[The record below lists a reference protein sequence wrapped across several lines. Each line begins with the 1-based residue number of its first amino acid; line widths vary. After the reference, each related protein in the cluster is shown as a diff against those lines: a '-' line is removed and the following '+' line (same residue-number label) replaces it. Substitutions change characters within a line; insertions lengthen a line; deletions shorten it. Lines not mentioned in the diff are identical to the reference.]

1 MTNRQQQRQ
10 SSNVKIATVNR
21 DTPSETQPHFLAKV
35 SPPRTTVLAILIALL
50 IINVVAYAGIWHYG
64 FVNYDDPEYITGN
77 PDVTAGLT
85 WHGVVWA
92 FTTGRQ
98 ANWHPLTW
106 LSHMLDVQLYGL
118 NAGAHHL
125 TNLLLH
131 IGSTALLF
139 LALLQLTS
147 SIGSSFLVAAL
158 FAVHPLHVESV
169 AWISERK
176 DVLSTFFW
184 ALTLCAYAHYVR
196 QQKLRRYVWV
206 LICFGLGLMAKP
218 MLVTLPFVLLLL
230 DSWPLR
236 RITADNWRANLTKCV
251 QEKLP
256 LLALAGVSSTVT
268 FIVQQRGGAMANI
281 ELLPITSRI
290 ANACTSYVMYIWKTL
305 WPVGLAV
312 FYPTR
317 HHVSLWWLAAAL
329 FLIVLSVQAVRGA
342 SRRPYITVGWFWF
355 VVALIP
361 VIGLVQV
368 GRQSMADRYTY
379 VPSIGLFL
387 IVAYGVNDLFETW
400 RHRKI
405 VLPIAAVLTV
415 LVCTG
420 LTMSQVRY
428 WRSNEALWN
437 HALAV
442 TSENAV
448 AHYSLALA
456 AGDDGRTEEAI
467 QHYIEALRIEPQY
480 PEAHYNLGNALAKN
494 GEMNEAVVQYLE
506 TLRINPQHPKAH
518 YNLGLAFVSQGKS
531 DEAIL
536 HYREALHIDP
546 TFVEAHNSL
555 GIQYQAK
562 HRMEDAISEFSEAIR
577 LNPNYASAHNNLGT
591 ALGNQGKVDDA
602 VAQYRE
608 AVRIDSRYA
617 LPYNNLGILLAG
629 QGKTNEAL
637 DAFSTALKI
646 DPANKTAQAWRAK
659 LINSDNVR

>member
-1 MTNRQQQRQ
+1 MTNRQQRRQ
-10 SSNVKIATVNR
+10 ASNVKTTTAERN
-21 DTPSETQPHFLAKV
+21 TPSETRPHFQAN
-35 SPPRTTVLAILIALL
+35 PPRTIVAIIIALL
-50 IINVVAYAGIWHYG
+50 IINVVAYAGVWHYG
-64 FVNYDDPEYITGN
+64 FVNYDDPQYISGN

-118 NAGAHHL
+118 NAGGHHL

-131 IGSTALLF
+131 IVSTALLF

-147 SIGSSFLVAAL
+147 SVGSSFFVAAL

-169 AWISERK
+169 VWISERK

-184 ALTLCAYAHYVR
+184 ALTLCAYAGYVR
-196 QQKLRRYVWV
+196 QQKLSRYIWI
-206 LICFGLGLMAKP
+206 LICFGLGLLAKP
-218 MLVTLPFVLLLL
+218 MIVTLPFLLLLL
-230 DSWPLR
+230 DFWPLQ
-236 RITADNWRANLTKCV
+236 RITIEDWRVNFRKCV

-256 LLALAGVSSTVT
+256 LLALAAVSSTVA
-268 FIVQQRGGAMANI
+268 FIVQQRGGAMAKI
-281 ELLPITSRI
+281 ELLPITSRL
-290 ANACTSYVMYIWKTL
+290 ANACIAYVMYIWKTL

-317 HHVSLWWLAAAL
+317 HHVSAWWLAAAL
-329 FLIVLSVQAVRGA
+329 FLIVLSIQTVRVA
-342 SRRPYITVGWFWF
+342 SQRPYVTVGWFWF
-355 VVALIP
+355 IGTLVP

-387 IVAYGVNDLFETW
+387 IAAYGANDLLETW
-400 RHRKI
+400 RYRKMA
-405 VLPIAAVLTV
+405 LPIAAVLTV
-415 LVCTG
+415 VVCTG
-420 LTMSQVRY
+420 LTASQVHY
-428 WRSNEALWN
+428 WRSSEALWN
-437 HALAV
+437 HTLSV

-448 AHYSLALA
+448 AHYSLGLA
-456 AGDDGRTEEAI
+456 VGDSGRIEEAI
-467 QHYIEALRIEPQY
+467 RHYTEALRIEPRY
-480 PEAHYNLGNALAKN
+480 PEAHYNLANAFAET
-494 GEMNEAVVQYLE
+494 GETDEAIAHYVE
-506 TLRINPQHPKAH
+506 TLRITPQSSKAH
-518 YNLGLAFVSQGKS
+518 YNLGLVFGKQGKF

-546 TFVEAHNSL
+546 TLAEAHNSL
-555 GIQYQAK
+555 GTQYLSK
-562 HRMEDAISEFSEAIR
+562 HRTEDAVSEFLEAIR
-577 LNPNYASAHNNLGT
+577 LRPNYASAHNNLGT

-608 AVRIDSRYA
+608 AIRMDSRYA

-629 QGKTNEAL
+629 QGKTSEAL
-637 DAFSTALKI
+637 DAFSAALRI
-646 DPANKTAQAWRAK
+646 DPTNNTAQLWRAK
-659 LINSDNVR
+659 LTDGASVR